1 MTTHAPHQ
9 RSLAAAAEPPP
20 ALSLWLSHGGRRA
33 LLLVVLPLLAVA
45 AVAWAVTARGDDMS
59 MGLGPFAA
67 AWLIMMVAMM
77 LPAAAPVVA
86 LYALAARRGAVAA
99 VPVFVAGYLAVWA
112 VTALPAYAV
121 ARAVDQP
128 LMDGEAWVGR
138 LVGAI
143 LLAAAAYQLTPLK
156 DACLRRCRSPL
167 SFFLSRT
174 GSLADPRRALLA
186 GGQHGVHCLG
196 CCWAL
201 MAVLV
206 AVGGMQLGWALVLA
220 LVITLEKLLPPAR
233 LLVRAVAAVAAV
245 AGLALLLDPS
255 LLVHLV
261 SVSTPMST
269 PM

>member
-1 MTTHAPHQ
+1 MATQAPDQ
-9 RSLAAAAEPPP
+9 RALATAAPPP
-20 ALSLWLSHGGRRA
+20 ALSLWLAHGGRRA

-45 AVAWAVTARGDDMS
+45 AVAWAVTARGDAMV
-59 MGLGPFAA
+59 MGLGPFVA
-67 AWLIMMVAMM
+67 AWLVMMVAMM

-112 VTALPAYAV
+112 ITALPAYTV
-121 ARAVDQP
+121 ARVVEQP
-128 LMDGEAWVGR
+128 LLDGEPWVGR
-138 LVGAI
+138 LVGAT

-174 GSLADPRRALLA
+174 GSLADPRRALVA
-186 GGQHGVHCLG
+186 GMQHGVHCLG

-206 AVGGMQLGWALVLA
+206 VVGGMQLGWALALA
-220 LVITLEKLLPPAR
+220 LVISAEKLLPPAR
-233 LLVRAVAAVAAV
+233 LLVRAVAAGAAAV
-245 AGLALLLDPS
+245 GLALLLDPS

-261 SVSTPMST
+261 PPSTTMPTPM
-269 PM
+269 

>member
-1 MTTHAPHQ
+1 MTTQAPHQ
-9 RSLAAAAEPPP
+9 RSLNTAEGPPT
-20 ALSLWLSHGGRRA
+20 LSLWMAHGGRRA

-45 AVAWAVTARGDDMS
+45 AMAWTVTARGDDMV
-59 MGLGPFAA
+59 MGLGPFVA
-67 AWLIMMVAMM
+67 AWLVMMVAMM

-112 VTALPAYAV
+112 CTALPAYAV

-128 LMDGEAWVGR
+128 LMDGEPWVGR
-138 LVGAI
+138 LVGAT
-143 LLAAAAYQLTPLK
+143 LLATAAYQLTPLK

-174 GSLADPRRALLA
+174 GSLADPRRALVA
-186 GGQHGVHCLG
+186 GAQHGVHCLG

-206 AVGGMQLGWALVLA
+206 AVGGMQLGWALALA
-220 LVITLEKLLPPAR
+220 LVISAEKLLPPAR
-233 LLVRAVAAVAAV
+233 LLVRVVAVAAAAL
-245 AGLALLLDPS
+245 GLVLLLDPS

-261 SVSTPMST
+261 PMSTPMST